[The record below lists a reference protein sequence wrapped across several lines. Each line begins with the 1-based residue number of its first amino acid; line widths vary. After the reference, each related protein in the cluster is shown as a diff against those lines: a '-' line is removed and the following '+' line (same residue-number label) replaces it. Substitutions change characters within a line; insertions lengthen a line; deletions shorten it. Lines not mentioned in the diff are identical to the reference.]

1 MITDNLL
8 YNSLS
13 PVVYFII
20 DFMLYYL
27 WMLST
32 LFYSEFVAQDNEVE
46 LSQVTQYLM
55 DEDIKGMKGQGSK
68 GIRQLPIN

>member
-1 MITDNLL
+1 
-8 YNSLS
+8 
-13 PVVYFII
+13 
-20 DFMLYYL
+20 
-27 WMLST
+27 MLST

-55 DEDIKGMKGQGSK
+55 DEDIKGMNGQRSK